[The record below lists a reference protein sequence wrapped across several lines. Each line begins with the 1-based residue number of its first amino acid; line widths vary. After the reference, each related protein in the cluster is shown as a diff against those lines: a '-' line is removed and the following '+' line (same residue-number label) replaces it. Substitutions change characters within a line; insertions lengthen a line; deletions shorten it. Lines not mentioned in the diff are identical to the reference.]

1 MTWKECL
8 ERQAKEK
15 AFLDTIDLL
24 PYLEKD
30 KNISD
35 IMEAIE
41 DDHSKEYT
49 EEEFVFNCL
58 DHWEFID
65 YLKGRYPNFQYYEYS
80 ECRVARV

>member
-1 MTWKECL
+1 MTWKECQ
-8 ERQAKEK
+8 EWQAKEE

-41 DDHSKEYT
+41 DKYGNRYT
-49 EEEFVFNCL
+49 EEEYLFNNM
-58 DHWEFID
+58 DHWDFIE
-65 YLKGRYPNFQYYEYS
+65 YLKKRYSSFQYYEYS
-80 ECRVARV
+80 EYRVARI